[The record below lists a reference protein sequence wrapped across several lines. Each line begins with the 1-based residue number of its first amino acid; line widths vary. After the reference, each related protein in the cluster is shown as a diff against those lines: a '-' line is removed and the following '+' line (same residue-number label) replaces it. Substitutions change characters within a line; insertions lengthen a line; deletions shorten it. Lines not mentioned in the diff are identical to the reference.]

1 MNNKY
6 SVTIHVL
13 VGIALFVAVCAM
25 GNTNFNIPVHIAFF
39 AYMIYLWVGMI
50 KKANAYIPKVDSFG
64 TWDDIRLKI
73 HEINPHAKPPGNH
86 SSQRYIWF
94 ARQNYDFGDSEL
106 AELKKAYLPYVTLF
120 YGLFIA
126 FVFKLVL

>member
-1 MNNKY
+1 MNSKY
-6 SVTIHVL
+6 SVIIHSI
-13 VGIALFVAVCAM
+13 VGIALFVLICTM

-39 AYMIYLWVGMI
+39 AYMIYLWLGMT
-50 KKANAYIPKVDSFG
+50 KRANAYITKLDSFG
-64 TWDDIRLKI
+64 TWDEIRLKI
-73 HEINPHAKPPGNH
+73 YEINPNAKIPGKH

-106 AELKKAYLPYVTLF
+106 TELKKAYLPYVTVF

-126 FVFKLVL
+126 FVFKLAL